1 MIRKHADFRVQ
12 MDVDFLVNN
21 WKPSEVVEKYF
32 SGGLCGFDREGSPL
46 WWEVVGDLDPPGLMR
61 SERPGGFLRSKVR
74 ELELML
80 AECQR
85 QTHLVSNLGRQVGS
99 MVLIVDLNNLSRRH
113 LWRPFLNSNLE
124 VRLTHMLRMFE
135 ANYPECLK
143 RMYIVKA
150 PRIFSLFYTLMT
162 PIIGEGTK
170 SKIQVLGSD
179 WQEVLLSQ
187 IDASEV
193 PEYYGGTRT
202 GPDGDPRCGDKV
214 RNTGTVTLTGLDRTP
229 LCGDKMRQMGTGTG
243 IHSSFV
249 LMSLSLP
256 VSVSLYSRI
265 PMYPVPV
272 SPCPQIRFPT
282 EVPLHYYAARDLS
295 YESSVTVGL
304 GSSHTHS
311 LHVASTGSVIQYLAH
326 LPSNLPTHSYT
337 HLTTHHSLTA
347 STLHPTA
354 ASSHDISI
362 TIQHHRGGG
371 VVIAT
376 DILTYGSFCVSHRW
390 SFQTESH
397 DIGFGVSMQREGGE
411 DTRII
416 IAVQRHNTHLIPE
429 HGTLTAQEP
438 GLYSLLF
445 DNSYSWIHSK
455 NLQFTVKLQPPGSE
469 TA

>member
-85 QTHLVSNLGRQVGS
+85 QTHLVSNAAAHSRVSLTC
-99 MVLIVDLNNLSRRH
+99 LIAYC
-113 LWRPFLNSNLE
+113 P
-124 VRLTHMLRMFE
+124 MLRMFE

-193 PEYYGGTRT
+193 PEYYGGTQT

-326 LPSNLPTHSYT
+326 LPMMVELKVEGSQATHTYPELPLATVVAKNT
-337 HLTTHHSLTA
+337 MRGTA
-347 STLHPTA
+347 DWNQPFLHGIA
-354 ASSHDISI
+354 HSHDISI